1 MSDVQ
6 ELDEFVKKYA
16 ALKSEIA
23 KVIVGQDKVVD
34 TLLISIFFRRP
45 FTFGRCAWPCE
56 NAYCQYHLSSIGP
69 RLQKSP
75 IHSRSNAK

>member
-23 KVIVGQDKVVD
+23 KVIVGQDKVVE
-34 TLLISIFFRRP
+34 TLLISIFFRRSFP
-45 FTFGRCAWPCE
+45 FGGRAWP
-56 NAYCQYHLSSIGP
+56 S
-69 RLQKSP
+69 
-75 IHSRSNAK
+75 